1 MRKSVAVAVVLCALC
16 AGGTG
21 ALAAAFPANETQ
33 GFERLDALIGDA
45 KQTMMADP
53 KAALARAREAEAL
66 ASRLAP
72 SPRQSEGVATSLWL
86 EAEALTRTNK
96 VAEARQVLD
105 RAIALAGA
113 DGKITRLDGDL
124 ALTNARLADS
134 MGNVALALKSYHDAH
149 DIFAGLGDA
158 RHQSI
163 ALQGLGGIYDE
174 AHDFAREI
182 RYYREALKVYSED
195 PALELSVANNIGYAM
210 QQMGRY
216 DEALKNFQRV
226 YDLAK
231 LLKSDFLQSNTL
243 SNMAAVYAKQHRFA
257 EASRAADQALRLL
270 GKDDENGGAPFVWG
284 IKAEI
289 EYERGDLDA
298 AARNLA
304 MAFKGVD
311 LKTTIAPYRDMHEI
325 AYKVY
330 RAQGNYALA
339 VEHLEAFKRLD
350 DQGRSL
356 AASANL
362 ALIGAQF
369 DFAQQQLEI
378 EHLKAD
384 QLKRDMSLRESR
396 AAMQTL
402 IFSALLLAGLVLVL
416 WIGWRN
422 FTMRRHRKE
431 IVLKNTELTKTLA
444 ERDVEI
450 ERRTETEG
458 QLRVAMEAAEQANL
472 AKSHFLANMS
482 HELRTPLNAII
493 GFSDLMAMGAA
504 GAKIQEYAK
513 DINTSGQNLL
523 TILNDI
529 LDMAR
534 IDAGTVTLTENEITI
549 GDLIEGALAE
559 IGEDRRIARKPV
571 RVEHG
576 MDHVYVRGDDKRLR
590 QILVNLL
597 SNAFKFSGDSA
608 SVEIRV
614 EPVRDGLDIVVSDNG
629 IGIPSDKLGLIMEP
643 FGQAE
648 SAYTRL
654 HGGVGLGLPIVKSL
668 VQLHGGRFTVE
679 SEIDRGTTARVHL
692 PISRVINAG
701 SDKASLHA
709 AQ

>member
-1 MRKSVAVAVVLCALC
+1 VLCALSAAC
-16 AGGTG
+16 TG
-21 ALAAAFPANETQ
+21 ALAAAYPANETQ
-33 GFERLDALIGDA
+33 GFERLDAIIGDA
-45 KQTMMADP
+45 KKTMMADP

-66 ASRLAP
+66 ASRLAA
-72 SPRQSEGVATSLWL
+72 SPRQTDGLATSLWL
-86 EAEALTRTNK
+86 EAEALTRINK
-96 VAEARQVLD
+96 VAEARRVLD
-105 RAIALAGA
+105 RAIVLADA
-113 DGKITRLDGDL
+113 DRTTDKLDGDL
-124 ALTNARLADS
+124 ALTKGRLADAS
-134 MGNVALALKSYHDAH
+134 GDVALALKSFHQAH
-149 DIFAGLGDA
+149 DIFAKLGDA

-174 AHDFAREI
+174 AHDFTREI

-216 DEALKNFQRV
+216 DDALTNFQRV
-226 YDLAK
+226 LELAK

-243 SNMAAVYAKQHRFA
+243 SNMAAVYAKQHRFG
-257 EASRAADQALRLL
+257 EAIRAADESLRLL
-270 GKDDENGGAPFVWG
+270 GSKDENGGAPFVWG

-289 EYERGDLDA
+289 EYERGNLDA
-298 AARNLA
+298 AARDLA
-304 MAFKGVD
+304 MAFKGID

-330 RAQGNYALA
+330 KAQGNYALA
-339 VEHLEAFKRLD
+339 TAHLEAFKRLD

-402 IFSALLLAGLVLVL
+402 VFSALLIAGLALVL

-431 IVLKNTELTKTLA
+431 ILLKNTELTKTLA
-444 ERDVEI
+444 QRDVEI
-450 ERRTETEG
+450 ERRTKTED
-458 QLRVAMEAAEQANL
+458 QLRVAMESAEQANR

-493 GFSDLMAMGAA
+493 GFSEIMALGAVQ
-504 GAKIQEYAK
+504 GEKGTEYAK
-513 DINTSGQNLL
+513 DINASGQNLL

-534 IDAGTVTLTENEITI
+534 IDAGTVTLAENVIMI
-549 GDLIEGALAE
+549 GDLIEGAVAE
-559 IGEDRRIARKPV
+559 VAEDRRIAQKPIAV
-571 RVEHG
+571 GHG

-590 QILVNLL
+590 QVIVNLL
-597 SNAFKFSGDSA
+597 SNAIKFTGDNA
-608 SVEIRV
+608 RIEIRAEAV
-614 EPVRDGLDIVVSDNG
+614 FDGLDIVVSDNG
-629 IGIPSDKLGLIMEP
+629 IGIPSDKLEIIMEP

-648 SAYTRL
+648 SAYARL

-668 VQLHGGRFTVE
+668 MQMHGGRFTVE
-679 SEIDRGTTARVHL
+679 SEVGRGTTTRTHL
-692 PISRVINAG
+692 PMERVINAA
-701 SDKASLHA
+701 SAKSSLHA